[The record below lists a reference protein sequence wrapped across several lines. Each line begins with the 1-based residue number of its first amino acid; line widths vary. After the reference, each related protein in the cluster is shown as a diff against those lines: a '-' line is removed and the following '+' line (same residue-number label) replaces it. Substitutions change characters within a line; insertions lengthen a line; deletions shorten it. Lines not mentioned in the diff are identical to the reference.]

1 MDALLS
7 DSFRVAGRSTVETR
21 PVHIFFHLPRCAGQT
36 IYRHLSSHAPAG
48 TYFRVRKRK
57 GASRIFVPKYSVSEM
72 PDPGELNAISGHWVG
87 DSIVR
92 KFPDRP
98 IARSIL
104 LRDPV
109 SQFISHYNFR
119 MMRYLSVGLR
129 PYPIEIAYRARRRNF
144 MTHFILRT
152 FAETPWWRLRSL
164 SAAEKC
170 AAADEF
176 LSSFYFVGD
185 HTRCNELIATLA
197 PDLGVP
203 INAEQTNT
211 SEQWLRHVDWK
222 PLDAKDLPGGML
234 DRIKQDNMLDQHLW
248 ETWKDAGTNGGDAH
262 RQPHIFSDDGLMM
275 RIAVQSSR
283 FANQV
288 RRRVN
293 RRWSSSGP
301 RPGIS

>member
-7 DSFRVAGRSTVETR
+7 DSFRADGPRTVEAG

-36 IYRHLSSHAPAG
+36 IHRHLSSHAPDG

-57 GASRIFVPKYSVSEM
+57 GASRIFVPKYSVSDM
-72 PDPGELNAISGHWVG
+72 PDPSDLNAISGHWVG

-92 KFPDRP
+92 KFPDRL

-129 PYPIEIAYRARRRNF
+129 PYPIEVAYRARRRNF
-144 MTHFILRT
+144 LTHFILRT

-164 SAAEKC
+164 SATEKY
-170 AAADEF
+170 AAADQF
-176 LSSFYFVGD
+176 LSSFFFVGD

-197 PDLGVP
+197 SDLGVP

-211 SEQWLRHVDWK
+211 SGQWLQHVDWK
-222 PLDAKDLPGGML
+222 PLDVNDLPGGML

-248 ETWKDAGTNGGDAH
+248 ETWKDAGTNGVGSRTAH
-262 RQPHIFSDDGLMM
+262 LQ
-275 RIAVQSSR
+275 
-283 FANQV
+283 
-288 RRRVN
+288 
-293 RRWSSSGP
+293 
-301 RPGIS
+301 

>member
-7 DSFRVAGRSTVETR
+7 DSFRADGPSTVETR

-36 IYRHLSSHAPAG
+36 IHRHLSSHAPAG

-57 GASRIFVPKYSVSEM
+57 GASRIFVPKYSVSDM

-129 PYPIEIAYRARRRNF
+129 PYPIEVAYRARRRNF
-144 MTHFILRT
+144 LTHFILRT
-152 FAETPWWRLRSL
+152 FAETPWWRAEVAICRREIRRS
-164 SAAEKC
+164 ET
-170 AAADEF
+170 
-176 LSSFYFVGD
+176 SFFPVSFSWAT
-185 HTRCNELIATLA
+185 TRGA
-197 PDLGVP
+197 
-203 INAEQTNT
+203 
-211 SEQWLRHVDWK
+211 
-222 PLDAKDLPGGML
+222 M
-234 DRIKQDNMLDQHLW
+234 
-248 ETWKDAGTNGGDAH
+248 
-262 RQPHIFSDDGLMM
+262 
-275 RIAVQSSR
+275 
-283 FANQV
+283 
-288 RRRVN
+288 
-293 RRWSSSGP
+293 SSSP
-301 RPGIS
+301 RWPRTLGFPQMQSRQTPVSNGFGTWTGSPLT